1 MRVVADTATRS
12 SQQFGGGGVRR
23 PAQQTRRF
31 GEHRTRARVNR
42 DPRLRVYLPTAV
54 MTGRRWVEGREP
66 EMWSGRRGAAVIAF
80 AAAVGASA
88 SGCAGAGSGQD
99 GSSADRV
106 AVVGTG
112 AGGSPV
118 PTASNPQG
126 SLGPAA
132 TGSAG
137 SPSATPDSAGSR
149 VPVCAEIATWGTSLQ
164 ESAPYTGAELYGVR
178 AGRHDCYDRVV
189 FDINAAD
196 TVGYHVRYVDSV
208 HADGSGEP
216 VPVAGD
222 AALEVIVHAPDFGS
236 ASSGHQPWR
245 DLWKVGQTLLDP
257 RGWQALDAMKFAGS
271 FEGQTTFAVGVEA
284 RAPFRV
290 HTLPDNAVTHVVL
303 DIAHGQG

>member
-1 MRVVADTATRS
+1 
-12 SQQFGGGGVRR
+12 
-23 PAQQTRRF
+23 
-31 GEHRTRARVNR
+31 
-42 DPRLRVYLPTAV
+42 
-54 MTGRRWVEGREP
+54 
-66 EMWSGRRGAAVIAF
+66 MWSGRRGAAVVAL

-88 SGCAGAGSGQD
+88 SGCSGAESGQD
-99 GSSADRV
+99 GSGADRV

-118 PTASNPQG
+118 PTASNPQS
-126 SLGPAA
+126 SLAPTA
-132 TGSAG
+132 
-137 SPSATPDSAGSR
+137 PDSAGSP
-149 VPVCAEIATWGTSLQ
+149 VPVCAEIATWGTSLK

-178 AGRHDCYDRVV
+178 SGRHDCYDRVV
-189 FDINAAD
+189 FDVNGAD

-222 AALEVIVHAPDFGS
+222 AALEVIVHAPDFAS

-245 DLWKVGQTLLDP
+245 DPWKVGETLLDP
-257 RGWQALDAMKFAGS
+257 RGWRALDAVKFAGS

-290 HTLPDNAVTHVVL
+290 HTLPDDAVTHVVL
-303 DIAHGQG
+303 DIAHGEG